1 MADNLS
7 QKRSREIENLQ
18 EKPLKL
24 LKHSHMNN
32 KNNINNV
39 NNDNDNNNNN
49 NNDDDDD
56 DDDDDIKLEDESDV
70 EEPSLI
76 VPNDLTSQLMAINS
90 TLLLNKNILLSNMA
104 QSLIMQSTF
113 LVMGLIMRE
122 YSKLTCYLLLLNFL
136 LN

>member
-7 QKRSREIENLQ
+7 KKRSREIEELQ

-24 LKHSHMNN
+24 LKNSHANN
-32 KNNINNV
+32 
-39 NNDNDNNNNN
+39 
-49 NNDDDDD
+49 
-56 DDDDDIKLEDESDV
+56 DDDIKLEESDT

-113 LVMGLIMRE
+113 LVMSSLWL
-122 YSKLTCYLLLLNFL
+122 Y
-136 LN
+136 